1 MWSREKIL
9 ELSYDH
15 PLLLFDGDCI
25 LCNTTVRK
33 IVQVDREEVFRF
45 LAIQEFAQFL
55 AEAKDIDS
63 VLLVKHG
70 AIYSESDAVIE
81 AAELLPYPYRLIYYL
96 RWVPEAIRD
105 YFYRLIAKYRYRIFG
120 KEDQCYLH
128 NKPVQDRLITLN

>member
-9 ELSYDH
+9 DLSYDH

-81 AAELLPYPYRLIYYL
+81 AAELLPYPYRLIYPL
-96 RWVPEAIRD
+96 RWVPEVIRD

-120 KEDQCYLH
+120 KEEQ
-128 NKPVQDRLITLN
+128 

>member
-9 ELSYDH
+9 DLSYDH

-81 AAELLPYPYRLIYYL
+81 AAELLPYPYRLIYHL
-96 RWVPEAIRD
+96 RWVPEVIRD